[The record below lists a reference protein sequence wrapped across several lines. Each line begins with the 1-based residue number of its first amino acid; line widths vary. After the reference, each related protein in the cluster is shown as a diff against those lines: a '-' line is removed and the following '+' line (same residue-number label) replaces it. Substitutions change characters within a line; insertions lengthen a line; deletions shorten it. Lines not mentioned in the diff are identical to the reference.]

1 MKLNFATLLLSSS
14 LCIYSATA
22 FSETDD
28 SSRSPSAECPRGPS
42 MTTCAGTFAQPG
54 VLPLE
59 KTKFSVRGTA
69 SLIFN
74 TAFGLCDTCT
84 SPRTAL
90 CALLS
95 VSHVTRAF
103 VMASPRRTASTQFSA
118 RDSGFISVGTRRAS
132 QDTEQRNTWKIGLN
146 GSYRLLWCW
155 VSCSTFLKFC
165 VWRRPIRPS

>member
-1 MKLNFATLLLSSS
+1 MRYVCCKHNSPVRPRTRAPSVW
-14 LCIYSATA
+14 YWG
-22 FSETDD
+22 EGD
-28 SSRSPSAECPRGPS
+28 SSRSPSAECPRGLS

-90 CALLS
+90 CALLAVHQS
-95 VSHVTRAF
+95 CHVGSSLWRPPEGQLPHNFLRETQVSSAWERGE
-103 VMASPRRTASTQFSA
+103 RLRTKS
-118 RDSGFISVGTRRAS
+118 RGTRGKPA
-132 QDTEQRNTWKIGLN
+132 
-146 GSYRLLWCW
+146 
-155 VSCSTFLKFC
+155 
-165 VWRRPIRPS
+165 